1 MGSFV
6 TLVGHPVAVGRKATI
21 KVAFPPREE
30 APAVM
35 FARARRPG
43 HQGLVVLGLLATVVA
58 VYACAVMVV
67 QEVARAET
75 QVQAA
80 SQEYA
85 AAGLKFR

>member
-1 MGSFV
+1 M
-6 TLVGHPVAVGRKATI
+6 
-21 KVAFPPREE
+21 
-30 APAVM
+30 M

-43 HQGLVVLGLLATVVA
+43 HEKLAAFGALAVMVA
-58 VYACAVMVV
+58 VYACAVLVV

-80 SQEYA
+80 SAEYA